1 MLIYYQVI
9 PVWVVET
16 TGESLENAQPL
27 LTAGTEVRA
36 TCMTCYVT
44 RLL

>member
-1 MLIYYQVI
+1 MLIYYRLI

-16 TGESLENAQPL
+16 TEESLENAQPL
-27 LTAGTEVRA
+27 LTAGTVVRA
-36 TCMTCYVT
+36 TCMACYVT